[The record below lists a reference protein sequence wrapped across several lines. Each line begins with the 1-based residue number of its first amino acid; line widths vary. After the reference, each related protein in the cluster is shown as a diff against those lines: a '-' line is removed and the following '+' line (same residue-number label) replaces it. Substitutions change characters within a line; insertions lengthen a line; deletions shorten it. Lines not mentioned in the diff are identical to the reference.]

1 MSPKV
6 HSCALKHNHTYY
18 IDFYRMLIAAIDY
31 NDFGSFPALSS
42 CRFFRRFTING
53 RPARLVIKSEDDAP
67 SYKTWN
73 KAATHAFW
81 CLLFTTKV
89 QYKLVFDVGEKDDR
103 KPQMDDDC
111 IWLSWMY
118 CFAYLSLSTCMYI
131 VFVYIYSK

>member
-1 MSPKV
+1 
-6 HSCALKHNHTYY
+6 
-18 IDFYRMLIAAIDY
+18 MLIAAIDY

-89 QYKLVFDVGEKDDR
+89 QYKLVFNVGEKNDR

-111 IWLSWMY
+111 IWLSWI
-118 CFAYLSLSTCMYI
+118 CFVCRSVCPPVCILFLYTFI
-131 VFVYIYSK
+131 QNKI